1 MKGPGAADVQPLPQ
15 DHITC
20 KALGLCQ
27 GGSCWVTQAL
37 GGDDSKR
44 RGAGE
49 ASVALASTVYPALW
63 VLQ

>member
-1 MKGPGAADVQPLPQ
+1 MGLGAAEVQPLCQ
-15 DHITC
+15 DPTAC

-27 GGSCWVTQAL
+27 GGSCWVTHAL
-37 GGDDSKR
+37 GGADSKP

-49 ASVALASTVYPALW
+49 ASVTLPSTVYPAPR